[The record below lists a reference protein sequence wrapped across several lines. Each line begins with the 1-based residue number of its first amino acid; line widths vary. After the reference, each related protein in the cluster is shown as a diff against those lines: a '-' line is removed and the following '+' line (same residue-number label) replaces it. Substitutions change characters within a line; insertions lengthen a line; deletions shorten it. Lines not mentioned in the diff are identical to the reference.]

1 MPRALSFKDSGFA
14 IRLHCMVVSIWT
26 CLVSF
31 LFSLSLALDFSLVIN
46 VNSIADG
53 MLAIYRA
60 IKLFGNPNIFNQNVL
75 LVMDG
80 LN

>member
-1 MPRALSFKDSGFA
+1 MNICSVICF
-14 IRLHCMVVSIWT
+14 IYY
-26 CLVSF
+26 
-31 LFSLSLALDFSLVIN
+31 FSLVIN

-60 IKLFGNPNIFNQNVL
+60 IKLFGNPNIFYKNV
-75 LVMDG
+75 VDE

>member
-1 MPRALSFKDSGFA
+1 M
-14 IRLHCMVVSIWT
+14 
-26 CLVSF
+26 
-31 LFSLSLALDFSLVIN
+31 VIN

-60 IKLFGNPNIFNQNVL
+60 IKLFGNPNIFYQNVL
-75 LVMDG
+75 LVMDE

>member
-1 MPRALSFKDSGFA
+1 MNICSVICFIYYFG
-14 IRLHCMVVSIWT
+14 
-26 CLVSF
+26 
-31 LFSLSLALDFSLVIN
+31 LVIN

-60 IKLFGNPNIFNQNVL
+60 IKLFGNPNIFYQNVL
-75 LVMDG
+75 LVMDE